1 MPKEVDSSKDAFLNN
16 HYVAAFAL
24 SLLILQLL
32 SKDNDF
38 FLGGGIS
45 FIVIVLSLVPVKSS
59 LADLP

>member
-38 FLGGGIS
+38 FWGGGIS